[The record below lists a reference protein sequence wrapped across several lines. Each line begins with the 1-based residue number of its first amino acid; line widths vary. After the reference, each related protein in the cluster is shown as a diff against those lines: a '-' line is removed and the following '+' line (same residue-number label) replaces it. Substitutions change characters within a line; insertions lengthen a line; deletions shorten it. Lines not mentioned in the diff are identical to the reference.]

1 MTRDANLKV
10 RVKSAKGRKLSST
23 RWLERQLNDP
33 YVREANRL
41 GYRSRAAFKIL
52 EIDEKFKI
60 FKPGQCIID
69 LGAAPGGWSQV
80 VAKIVNHKSD
90 NGQVL
95 AIDILPIDALPD
107 VKALKLDIYDEDAV
121 ELIQEKM
128 IKPKADII
136 LSDMAP
142 STTGHKA
149 TDHLRIVALLESAL
163 DVVDD
168 LLSVGG
174 TFVGKVFR
182 GGTENQILNRMK
194 KDFQLVKHIKPQS
207 SRSNSSEL
215 YVVGI
220 NYRK

>member
-1 MTRDANLKV
+1 
-10 RVKSAKGRKLSST
+10 
-23 RWLERQLNDP
+23 LNDP

-52 EIDEKFKI
+52 EIDDKFKI
-60 FKPGQCIID
+60 FKPGQCILD

-80 VAKIVNHKSD
+80 IANIVNTKSKS
-90 NGQVL
+90 GQVL
-95 AIDILPIDALPD
+95 AIDILPIDALSG
-107 VKALKLDIYDEDAV
+107 VKSMKLDIYEENAIN
-121 ELIQEKM
+121 LIKNEM
-128 IKPKADII
+128 IKPRADII

-163 DVVDD
+163 DIVDD
-168 LLSVGG
+168 LLSEGG
-174 TFVGKVFR
+174 NFIGKVFR
-182 GGTENQILNRMK
+182 GGTENQILTRMK
-194 KDFQLVKHIKPQS
+194 RDFQVVKHIKPQS

>member
-1 MTRDANLKV
+1 MILMSGRPIGLAIDQGRHLRYLK
-10 RVKSAKGRKLSST
+10 
-23 RWLERQLNDP
+23 
-33 YVREANRL
+33 
-41 GYRSRAAFKIL
+41 
-52 EIDEKFKI
+52 IDDKFKI
-60 FKPGQCIID
+60 FKPGQCILD

-80 VAKIVNHKSD
+80 VANIVNSQSTS
-90 NGQVL
+90 GQVL
-95 AIDILPIDALPD
+95 AIDILPIDALSG
-107 VKALKLDIYDEDAV
+107 VKAMKLDIFEENAIS
-121 ELIQEKM
+121 LIKKQM
-128 IKPKADII
+128 IKPSADII

-163 DVVDD
+163 DIVDN
-168 LLSVGG
+168 LLSEGG
-174 TFVGKVFR
+174 TFIGKVFR

-194 KDFQLVKHIKPQS
+194 RDFQLVKHIKPQS

>member
-1 MTRDANLKV
+1 
-10 RVKSAKGRKLSST
+10 
-23 RWLERQLNDP
+23 LNDP

-52 EIDEKFKI
+52 EIEDKFKI
-60 FKPGQCIID
+60 FKPGQCILD

-80 VAKIVNHKSD
+80 VAKIVNNNSKS
-90 NGQVL
+90 GQVL
-95 AIDILPIDALPD
+95 AIDILPIDALYG
-107 VKALKLDIYDEDAV
+107 VKAMKFDINEENAID
-121 ELIQEKM
+121 LIKEEM
-128 IKPKADII
+128 IKTRADVI

-163 DVVDD
+163 DIVDN
-168 LLSVGG
+168 LLSEGG
-174 TFVGKVFR
+174 TFIGKVFR

-194 KDFQLVKHIKPQS
+194 RDFQLVKHIKPQS

>member
-1 MTRDANLKV
+1 
-10 RVKSAKGRKLSST
+10 
-23 RWLERQLNDP
+23 LNDP

-60 FKPGQCIID
+60 FKPGQCILD

-80 VAKIVNHKSD
+80 VANIVNDKS
-90 NGQVL
+90 NSGQVL
-95 AIDILPIDALPD
+95 AIDILPIDALSG
-107 VKALKLDIYDEDAV
+107 VKSMKLDINAENAIN
-121 ELIQEKM
+121 LIKGEM
-128 IKPKADII
+128 IKPRADVI

-163 DVVDD
+163 DIVDN
-168 LLSVGG
+168 LLSDGG
-174 TFVGKVFR
+174 TFIGKVFR

-194 KDFQLVKHIKPQS
+194 RDFQLVKHIKPQS

-215 YVVGI
+215 YVAGI